1 MFAIQIVLR
10 EVRRLPLLMLLGLAV
25 MAAGGALDVILHL
38 GPPSEH
44 VHAGFG
50 SEHVAHVIGIA
61 GMVLVLGGVVSHG
74 ARRQHR
80 QRADIH
86 GGFESNAHR

>member
-1 MFAIQIVLR
+1 MLAIQNALHHL
-10 EVRRLPLLMLLGLAV
+10 RRLPLLMLIGLAV

-38 GPPSEH
+38 GPSSEH

-61 GMVLVLGGVVSHG
+61 GMVLVLAGVVSHG

-80 QRADIH
+80 QRADSH
-86 GGFESNAHR
+86 GGYESNAHR